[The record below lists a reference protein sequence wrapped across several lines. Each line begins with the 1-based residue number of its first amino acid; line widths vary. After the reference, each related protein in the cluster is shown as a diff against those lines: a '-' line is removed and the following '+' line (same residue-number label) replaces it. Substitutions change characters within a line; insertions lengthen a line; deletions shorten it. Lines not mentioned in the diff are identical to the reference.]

1 MLKLD
6 TILQKLKFKN
16 RHNNGK
22 NFRSMDTSEYD
33 KWYYNRPQ
41 SKAYLKDKKIWIN
54 HVDMIESFE
63 PELVF
68 EFGSG
73 LGYTLKEA
81 ETRGIKMIGCET
93 SEYAIRNSIC
103 KTSMIKIGE
112 IPDQSLPFLD
122 NTFDLVFS
130 SEVME
135 HIKEGHTNSVISEL
149 FRICRKHILLTIN
162 TFDANQPGHINMHA
176 RDWWVDK
183 FEAVGFEQDEETY
196 EKLSRMKYLNW
207 DIFVFEKA

>member
-22 NFRSMDTSEYD
+22 NFRSMDTSDYD

-41 SKAYLKDKKIWIN
+41 SKAYLKDRKIWIN

-68 EFGSG
+68 EFGAG

-93 SEYAIRNSIC
+93 SQYAIKNSIC
-103 KTSMIKIGE
+103 KTGMIKIGE
-112 IPDQSLPFLD
+112 VPDQSLPFLD
-122 NTFDLVFS
+122 NSFDLVFS

-135 HIKEGHTNSVISEL
+135 HVKEEHTNSVMSEL
-149 FRICRKHILLTIN
+149 YRICRKHILLTIN

-176 RDWWVDK
+176 RDWWVNK
-183 FEAVGFEQDEETY
+183 FEAVGCEQDEKTY
-196 EKLSRMKYLNW
+196 EKLSKMKYLNW